1 VYILNLDNSNLK
13 IDFSQLNGTTI
24 TSSTELVYSNSDSTN
39 SISFDST
46 DHNLITDS
54 IALNGV
60 YYFSIRAYL
69 DAFPLMEEFHVIT
82 TAFTLTITDICTSE
96 VITSP
101 SITDMLFTLNLSPS
115 ILE

>member
-1 VYILNLDNSNLK
+1 
-13 IDFSQLNGTTI
+13 
-24 TSSTELVYSNSDSTN
+24 
-39 SISFDST
+39 
-46 DHNLITDS
+46 
-54 IALNGV
+54 
-60 YYFSIRAYL
+60 
-69 DAFPLMEEFHVIT
+69 MEEFHVIT